1 MQSDETHSTTDLTTE
16 PPVTPSTAT
25 PPVVTPYTPRK
36 AFAIEGSGLGHEAIG
51 RAVATVATGSETAA
65 ARVIQAA
72 ENGGSLNNH
81 LDVPALAATLR
92 DQAVAVR
99 GGSLAQAETILINQA
114 TALQSLFARLVERG
128 MGSESVPGF
137 EANMRMAL
145 RAQAQCRATLE
156 TLAEIKNPP
165 VVYARQANVTT
176 GPQQVNN
183 GLPAYPSLRARDSIP
198 PQDKLLAEINGQR
211 LDPGATCA
219 PGAAHSHLAAVG
231 AVDGAAHGNGQG
243 TGRAERVQG

>member
-1 MQSDETHSTTDLTTE
+1 MPPEETHAMPGLTTE
-16 PPVTPSTAT
+16 PPAT
-25 PPVVTPYTPRK
+25 PYVPRK
-36 AFAIEGSGLGHEAIG
+36 AFAIEGSGLRYEEIG
-51 RAVATVATGSETAA
+51 RAVATVATGAETAA

-72 ENGGSLNNH
+72 ENGGSLNNL

-92 DQAVAVR
+92 DQAAAVR
-99 GGSLAQAETILINQA
+99 GGSLGQAETILINQA
-114 TALQSLFARLVERG
+114 AALQSLFARLVERG

-183 GLPAYPSLRARDSIP
+183 GLPTNPFPRARDSVP
-198 PQDKLLAEINGQR
+198 PPDKLLEEIDGQR
-211 LDPGATCA
+211 LDTGATSA
-219 PGAAHSHLAAVG
+219 AGGADPHLAAVG

>member
-1 MQSDETHSTTDLTTE
+1 MRPDAPQDSTSLTTE
-16 PPVTPSTAT
+16 PPPM
-25 PPVVTPYTPRK
+25 PYTPRK
-36 AFAIEGSGLGHEAIG
+36 AFAIEGSGLSHEAIG

-72 ENGGSLNNH
+72 ERATSLDGH
-81 LDVPALAATLR
+81 LDVEALAATLR
-92 DQAVAVR
+92 DQAAAVQ
-99 GGSLAQAETILINQA
+99 GGRLGQAESILINQA

-165 VVYARQANVTT
+165 VVYARQANIAT

-183 GLPAYPSLRARDSIP
+183 GLAAYPPLRARGAEPAPDR
-198 PQDKLLAEINGQR
+198 LLEEIDHGQR
-211 LDPGATCA
+211 LDTRTACA
-219 PGAAHSHLAAVG
+219 SGAADPHLATVG
-231 AVDGAAHGNGQG
+231 AVH
-243 TGRAERVQG
+243 RAENTRG

>member
-1 MQSDETHSTTDLTTE
+1 MQADEAKAMTDLTTE
-16 PPVTPSTAT
+16 PPA
-25 PPVVTPYTPRK
+25 TPYTPRK
-36 AFAIEGSGLGHEAIG
+36 AFAIEGSGRSYEEIG
-51 RAVATVATGSETAA
+51 RAVATVATAAETAA

-92 DQAVAVR
+92 DQAAAVR

-128 MGSESVPGF
+128 MGSDSVPGF
-137 EANMRMAL
+137 EANLRMAL

-183 GLPAYPSLRARDSIP
+183 GVPAYPPPRARDSVP
-198 PQDKLLAEINGQR
+198 PPDKLLEGIDGQR
-211 LDPGATCA
+211 LDSRATSAASGAD
-219 PGAAHSHLAAVG
+219 PHLATVG
-231 AVDGAAHGNGQG
+231 TIHRAAITEG
-243 TGRAERVQG
+243 

>member
-1 MQSDETHSTTDLTTE
+1 MLAE
-16 PPVTPSTAT
+16 AT
-25 PPVVTPYTPRK
+25 NAMIAQNPESPITQYRPRK
-36 AFAIEGSGLGHEAIG
+36 AFEIERRGLSHDEIG
-51 RAVATVATGSETAA
+51 RNVAAIATGPETAA

-72 ENGGSLNNH
+72 ERKTTLEDY
-81 LDVPALAATLR
+81 LDVQALAATLR
-92 DQAVAVR
+92 DQAAAVR
-99 GGSLAQAETILINQA
+99 GGSLGQAETILINQA
-114 TALQSLFARLVERG
+114 AALQSLFARLVERG

-183 GLPAYPSLRARDSIP
+183 SLPAYPSLRARDSIP
-198 PQDKLLAEINGQR
+198 PPERPLEEINGQR
-211 LDPGATCA
+211 LDTRAPCTPGAID
-219 PGAAHSHLAAVG
+219 PHLAAVG
-231 AVDGAAHGNGQG
+231 AIDRPADVGRKGASRPECIQG
-243 TGRAERVQG
+243 